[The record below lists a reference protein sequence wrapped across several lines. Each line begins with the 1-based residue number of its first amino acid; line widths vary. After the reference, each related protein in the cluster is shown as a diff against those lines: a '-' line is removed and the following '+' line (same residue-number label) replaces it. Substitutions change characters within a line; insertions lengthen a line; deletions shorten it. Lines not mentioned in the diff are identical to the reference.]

1 MATQE
6 PLFTHDVS
14 LTATVSTIFL
24 LFGIKVV
31 VGTSVTCFV
40 VVYID
45 PSTPLAVLAL
55 LLLWLFGHFVLGCGI
70 GENGSEN
77 SAIFRM
83 QMTTMKEFIA
93 HLKICISNPVKPNL
107 ELVAPYKTHLDII
120 LDISGTKAPRS
131 IIFAS
136 LISKI
141 IDPSSDTRKHQKQLG
156 GKRSLRSLDGAVSTV
171 MFSHGLYPTATEG
184 ALTRAFEKAEPYTL
198 EYSGMIS
205 PEHYKKSFL
214 QLQHSIN
221 TVCTADDLVAMMQYM
236 LCEMVE
242 KREREGRLKRTVKS
256 FGEVSLKTID
266 ELLKAV
272 FKIRGGIAAVPEIV
286 SHCVCEVALP
296 YLWGEKN
303 TIKPLKGHTTPD
315 GNSKSLGDV
324 EGYRSDGT
332 PFLVAEV
339 KFGIKIDDKIVDTFR
354 SKVDVGSI
362 PLKLIL
368 TTAAATGT
376 SYTDD
381 NIQIGT
387 VNEFVTRTLHACMV
401 SNPDI
406 LKSFLPEL
414 RKRILAYRSLDEKK
428 KNDIESIFTK
438 YAEPPSPA

>member
-1 MATQE
+1 M
-6 PLFTHDVS
+6 
-14 LTATVSTIFL
+14 
-24 LFGIKVV
+24 
-31 VGTSVTCFV
+31 VTGFV
-40 VVYID
+40 VVHID
-45 PSTPLAVLAL
+45 PSTPLTVPTLF
-55 LLLWLFGHFVLGCGI
+55 LLWLFGHFVLGSGM
-70 GENGSEN
+70 GENGSETP
-77 SAIFRM
+77 AIFHL
-83 QMTTMKEFIA
+83 QTTTMKAFRSYLES
-93 HLKICISNPVKPNL
+93 CITNPVKPNL
-107 ELVAPYKTHLDII
+107 ALVTPYKSHLDTI
-120 LDISGTKAPRS
+120 LDISGAKAARS

-156 GKRSLRSLDGAVSTV
+156 GKRSLRSLDGAVSAV
-171 MFSHGLYPTATEG
+171 MFNHGLYPTATEG

-205 PEHYKKSFL
+205 PEHYKKPFL
-214 QLQHSIN
+214 RLQHSIN
-221 TVCTADDLVAMMQYM
+221 AVCTADDLVAMMRYM

-242 KREREGRLKRTVKS
+242 RREREGQLKRTVKS
-256 FGEVSLKTID
+256 FGGVSLKMID
-266 ELLKAV
+266 ELLEAV

-286 SHCVCEVALP
+286 AHCVCEIALP

-339 KFGIKIDDKIVDTFR
+339 KFGMKINDKIVDTFR

-368 TTAAATGT
+368 TTASTT
-376 SYTDD
+376 RTRYTDD

-387 VNEFVTRTLHACMV
+387 VKEFVTRTLQACMV

-414 RKRILAYRSLDEKK
+414 RNRILAYRSLDEKK
-428 KNDIESIFTK
+428 KIDIESIFTK